1 MRTAQ
6 RGVTLIELI
15 LVIALLAMM
24 SVLSFYEKQTEFEQ
38 ARARSVG
45 AMLFQFNNAVR
56 DALAQNNPGSSIT
69 YQGSS
74 WLKSS
79 ACGGLRAPGQE
90 FLPCDFPLA
99 TVANPI
105 PFGNL
110 SLSTSILVISTSPT
124 HKFTATTTTSPF
136 QLQESGAMKTRSDLS
151 GIAVLTAAS
160 AVGVQVQPL
169 NGGIPASGATDAR
182 YASDS
187 RTGVITFTSSNAGG
201 NDIWLKADGSNNMH
215 KSLRFDGAAFG
226 DRQILGASRIQN
238 IAGQALVLGS
248 GSGFSPVTGS
258 AVVIGSNA
266 EILGEFRNRRN
277 LQVDGN
283 TILAGQLGVAGSV
296 NVGGSVTANGNII
309 ASTSAYAQLFLDAND
324 PNYYFD
330 PNGASHI
337 NVLYARVIY
346 DKDNPSYYI
355 NPNNSS
361 RLNQAITNTTYASLF
376 YDLNNTGYYL
386 QPSAGNR
393 LSGITSDAI
402 YNYGRMTVGEYV
414 QLNGV
419 ASSGAGCA
427 PNGLL
432 GRAVDGSALSCV
444 NGAWAK
450 MGGGAPTCQWYTI
463 PGYAANNV
471 TLWNCPSGL
480 TKMGWDTT
488 GKGWRRAADGTV
500 IGENDYALVNCCK
513 F

>member
-1 MRTAQ
+1 MRTTQ

-15 LVIALLAMM
+15 LVIALLALM
-24 SVLSFYEKQTEFEQ
+24 SALSFYEKQTEFEQ
-38 ARARSVG
+38 ERARSVG
-45 AMLFQFNNAVR
+45 GMLFQFNNAVR
-56 DALAQNNPGSSIT
+56 DALAQNNPGSSTT

-79 ACGGLRAPGQE
+79 VCGGLRAPGQE
-90 FLPCDFPLA
+90 LLPCDFPLA
-99 TVANPI
+99 TAANPI

-110 SLSTSILVISTSPT
+110 SLSTTIVVTSASPT
-124 HKFTATTTTSPF
+124 NKFTATTTASPF
-136 QLQESGAMKTRSDLS
+136 QLQEGGAMKTRSDLS
-151 GIAVLTAAS
+151 GIAVLAAAS
-160 AVGVQVQPL
+160 AVGAQIQPL
-169 NGGIPASGATDAR
+169 NGGLPASGGTDTR

-187 RTGVITFTSSNAGG
+187 KTGIITFTSSNTGG
-201 NDIWLKADGSNNMH
+201 NDIWLKTDGSNYMH
-215 KSLRFDGAAFG
+215 KSLQFSGAAFA

-238 IAGQALVLGS
+238 IAGQALTLGAGS
-248 GSGFSPVTGS
+248 GLSPVTGS
-258 AVVIGSNA
+258 SVVIDNHG

-283 TILAGQLGVAGSV
+283 TRLSGQLAVAGPV
-296 NVGGSVTANGNII
+296 NVGGSITATGNVR
-309 ASTSAYAQLFLDAND
+309 ASANAYAQFFIDAND

-330 PNGASHI
+330 PNGGSHI
-337 NVLYARVIY
+337 NVLYARFIY
-346 DKDNPSYYI
+346 DKDNPGYYI
-355 NPNNSS
+355 DPNGTS
-361 RLNQAITNTTYASLF
+361 RLNQAVTNTTYASLF

-386 QPSAGNR
+386 QPSGGSR

-419 ASSGAGCA
+419 ATNGAGCA

-450 MGGGAPTCQWYTI
+450 MGGGAPTCYWYTI
-463 PGYAANNV
+463 PGYASNNV
-471 TLWNCPSGL
+471 TLWNCPAGF
-480 TKMGWDTT
+480 TKIGWDTT
-488 GKGWRRAADGTV
+488 GKAWRRAADGTV